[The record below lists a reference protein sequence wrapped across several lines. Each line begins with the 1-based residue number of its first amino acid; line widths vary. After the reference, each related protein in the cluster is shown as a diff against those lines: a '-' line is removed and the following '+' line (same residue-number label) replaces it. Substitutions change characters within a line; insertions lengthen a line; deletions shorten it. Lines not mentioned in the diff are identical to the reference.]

1 MNILTNVVK
10 FLNLQD
16 FLSNETWLNKP
27 HLLVIHFPFSV
38 ITQRSLL
45 ACVSLL
51 HFSAT
56 QFMFSLV
63 CPASCVTPSEG
74 LNCSESI
81 DIVKMIESNTVIGF
95 WENLIEDVKKYFFY
109 ILIYEA
115 WI

>member
-10 FLNLQD
+10 FLNFQD

-95 WENLIEDVKKYFFY
+95 WENLIEDVKKYFFF